1 MKKLSFLLALVL
13 LFSFCL
19 GGCGQPQPNPKLDD
33 LNMLCDTL
41 EKNHYNLYA
50 NVSEEE
56 FQAEREKIARQTAK
70 MTDEQ
75 FYWSVCHLVSLIG
88 DAHTTTG
95 ALGENFMSV
104 LPWSVKKFDDG
115 WFILAL
121 DKAHE
126 QYLGTR
132 VTAINGVPI
141 DEVMERTRQVIS
153 YEADSWLWQ
162 KVPDVLIW
170 KDALEYLD
178 IVDHDEP
185 VQVTVE
191 TAAGTEETFELP
203 AYDDWSEEKNQEIMA
218 SFQRDLVPTTA
229 KQDAIYWSTALDEST
244 YFIQY
249 NSCQEDPDLP
259 MAQFAQQV
267 EMDLGSGGYQNII
280 VDLRYNSGG
289 SSTIIEP
296 LEQKLFTYAS
306 KAVSDVQFYILIGGQ
321 TFSAATFAATDFE
334 KETSVNCIFVG
345 QPTGGVLKRGGEGKI
360 VQMNTAPFAVQYSTK
375 FFDLLN
381 GQEGPLMPDYTVPQT
396 FAQYAKGEDPEIQ
409 YLYDNLL

>member
-70 MTDEQ
+70 MSDEE

-88 DAHTTTG
+88 DAHTMAYVSG
-95 ALGENFMSV
+95 DFMEV
-104 LPWSVKKFDDG
+104 LPWSIRKFDEG
-115 WFILAL
+115 WFILGV
-121 DKAHE
+121 DKTHE
-126 QYLGTR
+126 EYLGTR
-132 VTAINGVPI
+132 VTAINDVPI
-141 DEVMERTRQVIS
+141 DEAVERARQVVS

-162 KVPDVLIW
+162 QVPNVLTW
-170 KDALEYLD
+170 NSSLEYLD

-191 TAAGTEETFELP
+191 AAAGTEETFELP
-203 AYDDWSEEKNQEIMA
+203 TYDNWDEAEQEMCD
-218 SFQRDLVPTTA
+218 FQRESTPRTA
-229 KQDAIYWSTALDEST
+229 KQDAIYWSTAPDEST

-249 NSCQEDPDLP
+249 NVCAGGDPSMP
-259 MAQFAQQV
+259 EFAQQV
-267 EMDLGSGGYQNII
+267 QADLESGYQNII
-280 VDLRYNSGG
+280 FDLRYNNGG
-289 SSTIIEP
+289 NDQIILP
-296 LEQKLFTYAS
+296 LKN
-306 KAVSDVQFYILIGGQ
+306 AVVNVRNKQGEKCHLYVLTGWN
-321 TFSAATFAATDFE
+321 TFSAGVDAAAGFQTANAE
-334 KETSVNCIFVG
+334 NTTFVG
-345 QPTGGVLKRGGEGKI
+345 QPTGGSLQTGGNLLEI
-360 VQMNTAPFAVQYSTK
+360 SMDSVPFAVTCALDY
-375 FFDLLN
+375 FEIL
-381 GQEGPLMPDYTVPQT
+381 GQKGSLVPDYIVPQT
-396 FAQYAKGEDPEIQ
+396 FEQYAKGEDPEIQ

>member
-1 MKKLSFLLALVL
+1 MKKLSFLLAFVL

-19 GGCGQPQPNPKLDD
+19 GACGQPQPNPKLDD

-70 MTDEQ
+70 MTDEE
-75 FYWSVCHLVSLIG
+75 FYWSVCHLISLIG

-104 LPWSVKKFDDG
+104 LPWSVKKFDEG
-115 WFILAL
+115 WFILGV

-132 VTAINGVPI
+132 VTAINDLPI
-141 DEVMERTRQVIS
+141 DEAVERARQVVS

-162 KVPDVLIW
+162 QVPNVLTRNSS
-170 KDALEYLD
+170 LEYLD

-191 TAAGTEETFELP
+191 AAAGTEETFELP
-203 AYDDWSEEKNQEIMA
+203 TYDNWDEAEQEMCD
-218 SFQRDLVPTTA
+218 FQRESTPRTA
-229 KQDAIYWSTALDEST
+229 KQDAIYWSTAPDEST

-249 NSCQEDPDLP
+249 NVCAGGDPSMP
-259 MAQFAQQV
+259 EFAQQV
-267 EMDLGSGGYQNII
+267 QADLESGYQNII
-280 VDLRYNSGG
+280 FDLRYNNGG
-289 SSTIIEP
+289 NDQIILP
-296 LEQKLFTYAS
+296 LKNVVINACNKQGEKCHLYVLT
-306 KAVSDVQFYILIGGQ
+306 GWN
-321 TFSAATFAATDFE
+321 TFSAGVDAAAGFQ
-334 KETSVNCIFVG
+334 TSNAENTTFVG
-345 QPTGGVLKRGGEGKI
+345 QPTGGSLQTGGNLLEI
-360 VQMNTAPFAVQYSTK
+360 SMDSVPFSVTCALDYFVI
-375 FFDLLN
+375 L
-381 GQEGPLMPDYTVPQT
+381 GQKGSLVPDYIVPQT
-396 FAQYAKGEDPEIQ
+396 FEQYAKGEDPEIQ

>member
-1 MKKLSFLLALVL
+1 MKKLSFLLAFVL

-19 GGCGQPQPNPKLDD
+19 GACGQPQPNPKLDD

-70 MTDEQ
+70 MTDEE
-75 FYWSVCHLVSLIG
+75 FYWSVCHLISLIG

-104 LPWSVKKFDDG
+104 LPWSVKKFDEG
-115 WFILAL
+115 WFILGV

-132 VTAINGVPI
+132 VTAINDLPI
-141 DEVMERTRQVIS
+141 DEAVERARQVVS

-162 KVPDVLIW
+162 QVPNVLTRNSS
-170 KDALEYLD
+170 LEYLD

-191 TAAGTEETFELP
+191 AAAGTEETFELP
-203 AYDDWSEEKNQEIMA
+203 TYDNWDEAEQEMCD
-218 SFQRDLVPTTA
+218 FQRESTPRTA
-229 KQDAIYWSTALDEST
+229 KQDAIYWSTAPDEST

-249 NSCQEDPDLP
+249 NVCAGGDPSMP
-259 MAQFAQQV
+259 EFAQQV
-267 EMDLGSGGYQNII
+267 QADLESGYQNII
-280 VDLRYNSGG
+280 FDLRYNNGG
-289 SSTIIEP
+289 NDQIILP
-296 LEQKLFTYAS
+296 LKNVVINACNKQGEKCHLYVLT
-306 KAVSDVQFYILIGGQ
+306 GWN
-321 TFSAATFAATDFE
+321 TFSAGVDAAAGFQ
-334 KETSVNCIFVG
+334 TSNAENTTFVG
-345 QPTGGVLKRGGEGKI
+345 QPTGGSLQTGGNLLEI
-360 VQMNTAPFAVQYSTK
+360 SMDSVPFAVTCALDY
-375 FFDLLN
+375 FEIL
-381 GQEGPLMPDYTVPQT
+381 GQKGSLVPDYIVPQT
-396 FAQYAKGEDPEIQ
+396 FEQYAKGEDPEIQ